1 MLVMT
6 SCISRSFV
14 WKQMVLLLKTWTI
27 LPLMR
32 RKKNAILPLMS
43 TTKTSTTNLVSNDAT
58 ATNTTKTPTTN
69 TVSSTTKDTTT
80 TNTTMSTTKNNARST
95 DNLSLNTKSATS
107 NLSEPE
113 TSVSRS
119 KAGMTRKFSL
129 TRVKTDE
136 KSMVKPAANKRC
148 SVHRDS
154 ETASSTSGI
163 CGGVQNIG
171 VTSISAQTYCDQLHS
186 HTIQTHKTRKCDK
199 TKTLPDV
206 AS

>member
-1 MLVMT
+1 MLVLVMT
-6 SCISRSFV
+6 SCICRSFV

-32 RKKNAILPLMS
+32 RKKNTILPLMS
-43 TTKTSTTNLVSNDAT
+43 TTKTT
-58 ATNTTKTPTTN
+58 TTN

-113 TSVSRS
+113 TSVSSS
-119 KAGMTRKFSL
+119 KAGMSGKFSL
-129 TRVKTDE
+129 TRVKTDK
-136 KSMVKPAANKRC
+136 KSKVKPAANKIC

-154 ETASSTSGI
+154 ETASSTSRI

-171 VTSISAQTYCDQLHS
+171 VTSIFAQTCCDQLHS
-186 HTIQTHKTRKCDK
+186 HTIQTHKTRKCDQ